1 MKITIPPFRHSLVT
15 LLALTSGASAGTF
28 SLLAP
33 NFFGPGDELFTPG
46 AAAVGVGTGAEVDA
60 LSFGHFGVNSLQM
73 ISTLEFSVD
82 AGATSAS
89 PGSPIDLEVVTG
101 DSASADIYRSPFSTT
116 PGGSHVG
123 AWDGNGLGPGP
134 NGPSGAPV
142 LGIFDAPLGDDVDGW
157 DSRIVGAVP
166 PPIYFSLAAA
176 SGGASSGD
184 ILFSPTISGYSGVG
198 ALGIYASLA
207 ELGLVTEDNVDAL
220 VVLDNDGAPGDF
232 TPGVDSILFSLA
244 PGSPTLGAF
253 GLSAAD
259 ILVNSGSAGAL
270 GVSPVGGP
278 GTPGFVAPASSMGL
292 AFTDNLNALDIGLP
306 IPEPGS
312 TGLIV
317 LGMLGFLNRRK
328 R

>member
-1 MKITIPPFRHSLVT
+1 MKTSIPSFKFPLIP
-15 LLALTSGASAGTF
+15 LLALAGGAHAGTF

-46 AAAVGVGTGAEVDA
+46 PAAIGVGTGAEVDA

-82 AGATSAS
+82 AASAAT

-101 DSASADIYRSPFSTT
+101 DSASADIYRSPFSTA

-134 NGPSGAPV
+134 NGPGGSPA

-176 SGGASSGD
+176 GGGATSGD
-184 ILFSPTISGYSGVG
+184 ILYSPTVSGYSGIG

-207 ELGLVTEDNVDAL
+207 DLGLVTEDNVDAL

-232 TPGVDSILFSLA
+232 TPGIDSILFSLA
-244 PGSPTLGAF
+244 PGSPTLAAF

-259 ILVNSGSAGAL
+259 ILVNTGSAGAL
-270 GVSPVGGP
+270 GVPVVGGP
-278 GTPGFVAPASSMGL
+278 GSPGFVAPASSMGL
-292 AFTDNLNALDIGLP
+292 AFTDNLNALDIGMP
-306 IPEPGS
+306 IPEPGTS
-312 TGLIV
+312 GLLV
-317 LGMLGFLNRRK
+317 LGILSLLKRRQ